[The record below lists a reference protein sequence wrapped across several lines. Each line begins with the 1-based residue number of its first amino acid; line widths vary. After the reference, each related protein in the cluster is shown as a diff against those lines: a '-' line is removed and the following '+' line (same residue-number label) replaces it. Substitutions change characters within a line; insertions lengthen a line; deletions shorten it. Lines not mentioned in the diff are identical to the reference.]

1 MFKDSYHGVFHGWKV
16 GGHLTRNHREVCAC
30 SWLAY
35 WNIQNFWNEYMIV
48 ISQLSVFSMKNFIL
62 LDQDVVYVVCV
73 CVCLVLQRAAN
84 SDINE
89 DVHVSFL
96 CSQDMGWS
104 CWLIFNQ
111 QSSCKLSI
119 LPTSVSTIFGCNCS
133 EPQLIPI
140 FGILSL
146 MKLLEFTCILVELP
160 QKGILWMVFNVADHL
175 SQSGDGSLY
184 HLSFKV
190 SPLEVVC
197 NCLMFWEC
205 KRLTIEPC
213 LSDYGCS

>member
-1 MFKDSYHGVFHGWKV
+1 MCKDSYHGVFHGWKV
-16 GGHLTRNHREVCAC
+16 GGHLTRKHREVCAC
-30 SWLAY
+30 SWLAD
-35 WNIQNFWNEYMIV
+35 WNIQNFWKEYDCNQPAECSFNGELYLAWSGCSI
-48 ISQLSVFSMKNFIL
+48 
-62 LDQDVVYVVCV
+62 CGV

-96 CSQDMGWS
+96 CSQDMGWR
-104 CWLIFNQ
+104 CWLIFNRR
-111 QSSCKLSI
+111 SSCKLSI
-119 LPTSVSTIFGCNCS
+119 LATSVSTTFGCNCS

-146 MKLLEFTCILVELP
+146 MELLGFTCILVLELP
-160 QKGILWMVFNVADHL
+160 QKVTLWMFFNVADHL

-184 HLSFKV
+184 HLRLNV
-190 SPLEVVC
+190 STLEVVC

-205 KRLTIEPC
+205 KRLTIEPY
-213 LSDYGCS
+213 LSDFGCS